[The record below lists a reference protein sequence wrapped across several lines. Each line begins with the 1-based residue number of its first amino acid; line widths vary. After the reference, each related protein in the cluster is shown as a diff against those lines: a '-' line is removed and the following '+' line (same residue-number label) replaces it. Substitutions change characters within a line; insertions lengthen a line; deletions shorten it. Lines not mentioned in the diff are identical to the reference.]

1 MRSNDW
7 VDDYAETIFFLGN
20 GRIGCRGYIPFEPE
34 NRPIQQG
41 LFLAGTFGEIK
52 PGITDFV
59 NLPTPVFDRILI
71 NNKPGRLTSE
81 IVRDLDLEHSILTFE
96 FTLNDTIQIKA
107 ERFFSS
113 DDVRF
118 MIQRFTIKAPSN
130 VSITIDTG
138 INEESCNC
146 PVPDDQVKENTET
159 INLSKRISLT
169 HHNDSLIAKYLITG
183 THLKI
188 TEQLTIHTNDFEIK
202 HTNEA
207 LMHLDAIM
215 NPAASNDITTY
226 SYEKF
231 TQINSSRDINLSDST
246 PDVISF
252 QNFYNKHL
260 DFWKEKWDI
269 CDIDSNIIVKEFE
282 NSAKTIT
289 ALRYNIFQLINNCS
303 RLDPTVS
310 IGARGLTHT
319 RYKGC
324 YFWDTDIFMLPFYL
338 ATDKEAAKNLC
349 MYRINNLDAAR
360 DYAKKLNL
368 SGARFPWMTSFD
380 GSEQCETWDI
390 GCSEIHITA
399 DVVYAINNYI
409 QKYNDQDFYINH
421 AAELYI
427 ETARYWLSRYTY
439 DSTGNTANLLFC
451 KGPDE
456 YCGITTNNLFTN
468 VMVQHN
474 LRLAIKA
481 ASDLKQDNT
490 KTYNRLGISD
500 SEIKA
505 WSRLEKD
512 IPWPR
517 DPESGHLTTD
527 DTFHLLEKVDI
538 SKLKPDDSAS
548 YHTTCFDRL
557 QRYKVVKQADVI
569 LLMTR
574 LPELFSKK
582 ERLTAWNDFEPLC
595 LHDSTLSFASHALFA
610 VQNGITDKA
619 MYYFSK
625 ALFLDI
631 YDVMNNTGKEGL
643 HMAGMG
649 EIWNAA
655 YFMGLLKLKP

>member
-1 MRSNDW
+1 
-7 VDDYAETIFFLGN
+7 
-20 GRIGCRGYIPFEPE
+20 
-34 NRPIQQG
+34 
-41 LFLAGTFGEIK
+41 
-52 PGITDFV
+52 
-59 NLPTPVFDRILI
+59 
-71 NNKPGRLTSE
+71 
-81 IVRDLDLEHSILTFE
+81 
-96 FTLNDTIQIKA
+96 
-107 ERFFSS
+107 
-113 DDVRF
+113 
-118 MIQRFTIKAPSN
+118 
-130 VSITIDTG
+130 
-138 INEESCNC
+138 
-146 PVPDDQVKENTET
+146 
-159 INLSKRISLT
+159 
-169 HHNDSLIAKYLITG
+169 
-183 THLKI
+183 
-188 TEQLTIHTNDFEIK
+188 
-202 HTNEA
+202 
-207 LMHLDAIM
+207 
-215 NPAASNDITTY
+215 
-226 SYEKF
+226 
-231 TQINSSRDINLSDST
+231 
-246 PDVISF
+246 
-252 QNFYNKHL
+252 
-260 DFWKEKWDI
+260 
-269 CDIDSNIIVKEFE
+269 
-282 NSAKTIT
+282 
-289 ALRYNIFQLINNCS
+289 
-303 RLDPTVS
+303 
-310 IGARGLTHT
+310 
-319 RYKGC
+319 
-324 YFWDTDIFMLPFYL
+324 MLPFYL

-360 DYAKKLNL
+360 DYAKKMNL

-456 YCGITTNNLFTN
+456 YCGITSNNLFTN

-490 KTYNRLGISD
+490 KTYNRLNISD
-500 SEIKA
+500 SELKA

-512 IPWPR
+512 IPWSR

-574 LPELFSKK
+574 LPELFSKE

-619 MYYFSK
+619 MYYFNK

-655 YFMGLLKLKP
+655 YFMGLLKLKQ